1 MDNDILS
8 VIFQQGGKLIK
19 EVIRNRVIFFGHSK
33 PSNSEITPPA
43 VTTEVDK
50 GVATGCIPCSIN
62 HFSTCSGLLNEAM
75 RFGRKDGIASEE
87 VISRVGMCMD
97 ELNSLERV
105 DLRPEMIHDLPDWE
119 KTLAEKAL
127 DLSRSL
133 RHELEGISDISNLE
147 GVAATTQTKRQE
159 IGKAWFKERFT
170 RMTPEQQK
178 SVNNELP
185 EAALTLAEAKK
196 VAAEEAAKE
205 VEKVWNSPEKK

>member
-8 VIFQQGGKLIK
+8 VIFQQGGKLIG
-19 EVIRNRVIFFGHSK
+19 EVIRNRVIFFGHSQS
-33 PSNSEITPPA
+33 PDSEITPPA
-43 VTTEVDK
+43 VTTEVNK